1 MSKLKLSHPSVS
13 AIEDLWQRQAT
24 DAAIEAARTI
34 VFGGDFPPGTPVGQ
48 LSDVQ
53 WGWLVAAILFGWI
66 SAKAEQ
72 ATAEQLDTERVVRMT
87 GLDPDPLDA
96 GTIAAVLPKLADVPG
111 MNWSTP
117 LANWPRETMVD
128 FLLAALRLVRRGEIA
143 RDFSPR
149 GVITNRSAAARE
161 ASAAAGGPLLAPD
174 ELNDAPLF

>member
-13 AIEDLWQRQAT
+13 AIEDLWQRRAT
-24 DAAIEAARTI
+24 AAAIEAARTI

-87 GLDPDPLDA
+87 GLDPIRWTPARLQRFFRSSLTCPA
-96 GTIAAVLPKLADVPG
+96 WTGRRRSPTGRARP
-111 MNWSTP
+111 WSISC
-117 LANWPRETMVD
+117 W
-128 FLLAALRLVRRGEIA
+128 LRCGWC
-143 RDFSPR
+143 
-149 GVITNRSAAARE
+149 GAARSR
-161 ASAAAGGPLLAPD
+161 ATSAPAA
-174 ELNDAPLF
+174 